1 MPTSAFVAASK
12 PRRGWLIPSR
22 ICVGVAILRVAKSL
36 KSNATGRLQRRF
48 NKLGDFDDDGGCVTT
63 AGRVTTTTGRVTT
76 TAGRVEFA
84 PCDDPAAGLDGPPDH
99 RCLHDAR
106 RLLPFRF
113 ASWTDLGGR
122 LKKVA

>member
-1 MPTSAFVAASK
+1 MPTSAFVAASF
-12 PRRGWLIPSR
+12 PSR

-63 AGRVTTTTGRVTT
+63 AGRVTT